1 MSNNLPLYPL
11 LRRDRRVDIIICFDA
26 SADIKREN
34 WLSVAGNYARQRGVR
49 RWPVGAGWPGM
60 EVGTKTELDAADAA
74 TAQEAAGKLAQ
85 TREEQRRRS
94 QENANDMKQEIKKC
108 GEADL
113 GFCNGT

>member
-11 LRRDRRVDIIICFDA
+11 LRGDRNVDIIVCFDA

-34 WLSVAGNYARQRGVR
+34 WLSVAGNYARQRDIR

-60 EVGTKTELDAADAA
+60 EDGTKNELDAADAA
-74 TAQEAAGKLAQ
+74 TAQQAAGKLAQ

-94 QENANDMKQEIKKC
+94 QESANDMKH
-108 GEADL
+108 DL